1 MTNKRWTIK
10 ELLDLTTKY
19 LTEKAI
25 DSPRLCAEVLLS
37 HQLKK
42 PRIELYLEYD
52 QPLRED
58 EISGFRTLVRRRVNR
73 EPLQYIT
80 GHQEFW
86 SLDLVVNPGVLIPRP
101 ETEILVDEALSLR
114 KRGLLPDD
122 RTPMI
127 LDVGTGSGAIA
138 IALAKEIEGAKI
150 WASDISPEAL
160 ALAEENAQRH
170 NLRERIRLYEGDL
183 LEPFRGSSW
192 AFDMIVSNPPYIAAE
207 KFESLA
213 PEIRCYEPRAALD
226 GSQGGMH
233 LIERLIGDSGP
244 YLRDGGW
251 LLVEMDPHQT
261 ERALNLIDSA
271 QCFGYK
277 ERVVDYRKSYRMV
290 KAQKKHG

>member
-42 PRIELYLEYD
+42 TRIELYLEYD

-150 WASDISPEAL
+150 WASDISP
-160 ALAEENAQRH
+160 
-170 NLRERIRLYEGDL
+170 
-183 LEPFRGSSW
+183 
-192 AFDMIVSNPPYIAAE
+192 
-207 KFESLA
+207 
-213 PEIRCYEPRAALD
+213 
-226 GSQGGMH
+226 
-233 LIERLIGDSGP
+233 
-244 YLRDGGW
+244 
-251 LLVEMDPHQT
+251 
-261 ERALNLIDSA
+261 
-271 QCFGYK
+271 
-277 ERVVDYRKSYRMV
+277 
-290 KAQKKHG
+290 